1 MYASFELAPQVPTSS
16 LLGRSRRR
24 LRRTLNGSRW
34 ANVEDSESGGNGEF
48 ERERMRNVR
57 RRIDLFV
64 EESSMTQDG
73 YSQWREALLYSIGA
87 VTLPEGNGNAMG
99 EFDSAWQNAMM
110 MR

>member
-24 LRRTLNGSRW
+24 LRRTLNGSH
-34 ANVEDSESGGNGEF
+34 ESGDDGEF

-57 RRIDLFV
+57 RRIDLLV
-64 EESSMTQDG
+64 DESSVTHGG
-73 YSQWREALLYSIGA
+73 YSQWREALLYNIGA
-87 VTLPEGNGNAMG
+87 VTLPEGNGDTMC
-99 EFDSAWQNAMM
+99 EFDNAWKNATR